1 MKSYQ
6 EWQQY
11 AAALT
16 LDGRA
21 LLTVSAA
28 AQNPAKPSVR

>member
-21 LLTVSAA
+21 FIDGQRSAA
-28 AQNPAKPSVR
+28 NPAKPSVR

>member
-21 LLTVSAA
+21 FIDG
-28 AQNPAKPSVR
+28 QRRRRNPAKPSVR